1 MQPGETAAFRLSCCT
16 AALPPGR
23 NSATLGVYAFACADP
38 PERTGIEPFSFRA
51 LRHFA
56 PAPFERG
63 FAMNRLTQQLKF
75 GALALICGAGISATY
90 AADAPVY
97 RAMNRGVSPVVH
109 ADISPA
115 LRDMTPL
122 PVPDMSLTPRDMK
135 DDFNSDLMQ
144 AFGFQDYDM
153 STDTTI
159 YPPRIPAPLVS
170 FNGQPN
176 ISNVAPPDSV
186 GDVGPNHYVAM
197 SNLSFQIF
205 TKTGTSVFGPALTNT
220 LWAGFGG
227 PCQTENAGD
236 PVVLHDQLA
245 NRWLLMQFTS
255 AGPVWYVCLALSTG
269 PDPTGTYQRYQIST
283 GGNFPDYPKMSVWPN
298 GYYVST
304 REFLGAGGPFQGA
317 GAYAMDRV
325 QMLAGNLAPTVI
337 SMLAT
342 PTPAYNVGDGLLPAD
357 IDGFTLPPA
366 GSPAY
371 FMGAMD
377 DGGPYAAPQD
387 ALTLWK
393 YTANFVTPA
402 SSTFVLTNT
411 IPIAPYDT
419 IYPCPGGGR
428 SCIPQ
433 SGTTNLV
440 DIQSYRQR
448 PLHRLA
454 YRNFGSH
461 QSLVTNQSV
470 EAPGPFAGVRW
481 WEIRSPNVT
490 PLIYQQGT
498 YAPADGLH
506 RWMGSAAQDSA
517 GNMALGYSTS
527 SATTFPSLAYTGRLA
542 GDPLNTMPQGEGV
555 IHTGTGS
562 QTGGGQ
568 RWGDYS
574 SLNVDP
580 TDDCTFW
587 FVSEYVPVTSERGWQ
602 LRIGSFRFNEC
613 GTPGFSLGVSP
624 ASRNIC
630 VGSTATYT
638 VTNNSIA
645 SFAGPVT
652 LALAGAPAPSTGS
665 FSPNPVPTPG
675 TSTLTISN
683 TAGIAAGTYPLTING
698 TATGADP
705 RSTNATLVVTA
716 LVAVAPTLTSPANSS
731 LGVSV
736 RPAFQWSNTGAT
748 DYTLQVATDAAFTN
762 IVFTTT
768 VTATTATPGS
778 DLASDTVHYWRV
790 RSNNACGASPF
801 STVFSFRTLTA
812 PGTCSVGTTALNV
825 YNEDFSNGIGA
836 YTTTGSTGAST
847 WAISTARPS
856 LLSGGNA
863 MRAIDIA
870 TASNQV
876 LTSPMIVLPA
886 NQSPLTLRFQTWRQL
901 ETNGAIA
908 CYDGGLVEVSG
919 NGGPFTA
926 LPANRLL
933 NDPYR
938 GAITGG
944 GIGWCDNPARPYN
957 AADTLIDLAD
967 YVGQTV
973 QLRWR
978 VSTDTSVGFEGMYVD
993 DVRVQACSSDLIF
1006 RNGFDSVP

>member
-1 MQPGETAAFRLSCCT
+1 
-16 AALPPGR
+16 
-23 NSATLGVYAFACADP
+23 
-38 PERTGIEPFSFRA
+38 
-51 LRHFA
+51 
-56 PAPFERG
+56 
-63 FAMNRLTQQLKF
+63 MNRLNKQLQG
-75 GALALICGAGISATY
+75 GALALIFGLAASATH
-90 AADAPVY
+90 AADAPMQ
-97 RAMNRGVSPVVH
+97 RAVNRGVSPVVN

-122 PVPDMSLTPRDMK
+122 RVPDLRLSPLREM
-135 DDFNSDLMQ
+135 DDDRESDLMRE
-144 AFGFQDYDM
+144 FGFQDYDM
-153 STDTTI
+153 AVDNTI
-159 YPPRIPAPLVS
+159 YPPRIPAPSVS
-170 FNGQPN
+170 FNGQ
-176 ISNVAPPDSV
+176 SNLSGVAPPDSV

-220 LWAGFGG
+220 LWQGFGG
-227 PCQTENAGD
+227 ACQTENSGD

-245 NRWLLMQFTS
+245 DRWLLMQFTS
-255 AGPVWYVCLALSTG
+255 AGPTWYICLALSTSA
-269 PDPTGTYQRYQIST
+269 DPTGTYQRYQIST
-283 GGNFPDYPKMSVWPN
+283 GGNFPDYPKMAVWPD

-304 REFLGAGGPFQGA
+304 REFLGSGGPFQGV
-317 GAYAMDRV
+317 GAYAMNRA

-337 SMLAT
+337 SMLAA
-342 PTPAYNVGDGLLPAD
+342 PTPAYNTGDGLLPAD
-357 IDGFTLPPA
+357 LDGFTLPPG
-366 GSPAY
+366 GSPEY
-371 FMGAMD
+371 FVGSMD
-377 DGGPYAAPQD
+377 DGGPYGAPQD

-402 SSTFVLTNT
+402 SSTFVLANT
-411 IPIAPYDT
+411 IPIAAYDT

-428 SCIPQ
+428 NCIPQ
-433 SGTTNLV
+433 KDTANGL

-461 QSLVTNQSV
+461 ESLVTNQSV

-517 GNMALGYSTS
+517 GNMALGFSTS
-527 SATTFPSLAYTGRLA
+527 SSTTFPSVAYTGRLA
-542 GDPLNTMPQGEGV
+542 GDPLGTMPQGEGV
-555 IHTGTGS
+555 IYTGTGS
-562 QTGGGQ
+562 QTGGGN

-574 SLNVDP
+574 SMNVDP

-587 FVSEYVPVTSERGWQ
+587 FVSEYLPTTSERGWQ

-630 VGSTATYT
+630 VGSSASFT
-638 VTNNSIA
+638 VSNNSIS

-652 LALAGAPAPSTGS
+652 LSLTGAPAPSTGS
-665 FSPNPVPTPG
+665 FAPNPMPTPG

-683 TAGIAAGTYPLTING
+683 TASIAAGTYPLTING
-698 TATGADP
+698 TSPPADP
-705 RSTNATLVVTA
+705 RSANATLVVTA
-716 LVAVAPTLTSPANSS
+716 AIPAVPALTAPANSA

-736 RPAFQWSNTGAT
+736 RPAFQWSGTGADT
-748 DYTLQVATDAAFTN
+748 YTLQVATDAAFTN
-762 IVFTTT
+762 IVYTAT
-768 VTATTATPGS
+768 VSATTATPAT
-778 DLASDTVHYWRV
+778 DLASDTIHYWRV
-790 RSNNACGASPF
+790 RGNNACGPSAYS
-801 STVFSFRTLTA
+801 SVFSFRTLTA
-812 PGTCSVGTTALNV
+812 PGTCSAGTTARNL
-825 YNEDFSNGIGA
+825 YSEDFSNGTGA
-836 YTTTGSTGAST
+836 YTTTGSAGAST
-847 WAISTARPS
+847 WAVSTARPS

-863 MRAIDIA
+863 MRAID
-870 TASNQV
+870 TASTSNQL
-876 LTSPMIVLPA
+876 LTSPTIALPS
-886 NQSPLTLRFQTWRQL
+886 NQSPLTLRFQNWRQM
-901 ETNGAIA
+901 EVKSSGTE
-908 CYDGGLVEVSG
+908 CWDGGLVEVSG

-938 GAITGG
+938 GNISSGA
-944 GIGWCDNPARPYN
+944 IGWCNDPARPYD

-967 YVGQTV
+967 FVGQTV

-978 VSTDTSVGFEGMYVD
+978 LTSDSSVGKEGWYVD
-993 DVRVQACSSDLIF
+993 DIRVQACSLDLIF
-1006 RNGFDSVP
+1006 KNGFDSVP

>member
-1 MQPGETAAFRLSCCT
+1 MNKLIKQLQVGAM
-16 AALPPGR
+16 AL
-23 NSATLGVYAFACADP
+23 VC
-38 PERTGIEPFSFRA
+38 GI
-51 LRHFA
+51 
-56 PAPFERG
+56 
-63 FAMNRLTQQLKF
+63 
-75 GALALICGAGISATY
+75 GISAVH
-90 AADAPVY
+90 AADAPVHQ
-97 RAMNRGVSPVVH
+97 AMSRGVRAVVN

-122 PVPDMSLTPRDMK
+122 PVPDMSLTPREMK

-236 PVVLHDQLA
+236 PVILHDQLA
-245 NRWLLMQFTS
+245 DRWLLMQFTA
-255 AGPVWYVCLALSTG
+255 AGPSYFICLALSTTA
-269 PDPTGTYQRYQIST
+269 DPTGSYQRYQIST
-283 GGNFPDYPKMSVWPN
+283 GSNFPDYPKMAVWPD

-304 REFLGAGGPFQGA
+304 REFAGGSFAGV
-317 GAYAMDRV
+317 GAYGMNRA

-337 SMLAT
+337 SFLAT
-342 PTPAYNVGDGLLPAD
+342 PTPAYNTGDGLLPAD
-357 IDGFTLPPA
+357 IDGYTLPPG

-371 FMGAMD
+371 FMGSMD
-377 DGGPYAAPQD
+377 DGGPYGAPQD

-393 YTANFVTPA
+393 FTANFVTPA

-433 SGTTNLV
+433 SGTTNRV

-461 QSLVTNQSV
+461 ESLVTNQSA

-498 YAPADGLH
+498 YAPGDGLH

-527 SATTFPSLAYTGRLA
+527 SETTFPSLAYTGRLA
-542 GDPLNTMPQGEGV
+542 GDPLGTMAQGEGV

-562 QTGGGQ
+562 QTGGGN

-580 TDDCTFW
+580 VDDCTFW
-587 FVSEYVPVTSERGWQ
+587 FVSEYLPVTSERGWQ

-613 GTPGFSLGVSP
+613 GTPGFSLGVTP

-638 VTNNSIA
+638 VTNTSIA

-652 LALAGAPAPSTGS
+652 LSLLGNPVPSTGS
-665 FSPNPVPTPG
+665 FAPNPVPTPG
-675 TSTLTISN
+675 TSTLTIGN
-683 TAGIAAGTYPLTING
+683 TASVPAGTYPLAING

-705 RSTNATLVVTA
+705 RTANATLIVTA
-716 LVAVAPTLTSPANSS
+716 AIAGAPTLTTPANNS

-768 VTATTATPGS
+768 VTGTTATPGT
-778 DLASDTVHYWRV
+778 DLASDTIHYWRV
-790 RSNNACGASPF
+790 RSNNACGSSAF

-812 PGTCSVGTTALNV
+812 PGTCSAGTTARNIFS
-825 YNEDFSNGIGA
+825 EDFTNGAGGF
-836 YTTTGSTGAST
+836 TTTGSTGVST

-856 LLSGGNA
+856 LLSGGNSMYA
-863 MRAIDIA
+863 VDVA
-870 TASNQV
+870 TVSNQL
-876 LTSPMIVLPA
+876 LTSPPIALPA
-886 NQSPLTLRFQTWRQL
+886 NQSPLTLRFQNWRQL
-901 ETNGAIA
+901 EVKSNGTE
-908 CYDGGLVEVSG
+908 CWDGGLVEVSG
-919 NGGPFTA
+919 NGGAFTA
-926 LPANRLL
+926 LPAIRLL

-938 GAITGG
+938 GLINGG
-944 GIGWCDNPARPYN
+944 PSGWCNDPARPYD

-978 VSTDTSVGFEGMYVD
+978 VTTDSSVSKEGMYVD
-993 DVRVQACSSDLIF
+993 DIRVQACSADMIF
-1006 RNGFDSVP
+1006 KNGFDSVP

>member
-1 MQPGETAAFRLSCCT
+1 
-16 AALPPGR
+16 
-23 NSATLGVYAFACADP
+23 
-38 PERTGIEPFSFRA
+38 
-51 LRHFA
+51 
-56 PAPFERG
+56 
-63 FAMNRLTQQLKF
+63 MNRLNKQLQG
-75 GALALICGAGISATY
+75 GALALLCALAASVTY
-90 AADAPVY
+90 AADAPMQ
-97 RAMNRGVSPVVH
+97 RALNRGVSPVVN

-122 PVPDMSLTPRDMK
+122 RVPNLRLSPLREM
-135 DDFNSDLMQ
+135 DDDRESDLMQ
-144 AFGFQDYDM
+144 EFGFQDYDM
-153 STDTTI
+153 SVDSTI
-159 YPPRIPAPLVS
+159 YPPRMPAPSVS
-170 FNGQPN
+170 FNGQ
-176 ISNVAPPDSV
+176 SNLSGVAPPDSV

-220 LWAGFGG
+220 LWQGFGG
-227 PCQTENAGD
+227 ACQTENSGD

-245 NRWLLMQFTS
+245 DRWLLMQFTS
-255 AGPVWYVCLALSTG
+255 AGPTWYICLALSTSA
-269 PDPTGTYQRYQIST
+269 DPTGTYQRYQIST
-283 GGNFPDYPKMSVWPN
+283 GGNFPDYPKMAVWPD

-304 REFLGAGGPFQGA
+304 REFLGSGGAFQGV
-317 GAYAMDRV
+317 GAYAMNRA

-342 PTPAYNVGDGLLPAD
+342 PTPAYNTGDGLLPAD
-357 IDGFTLPPA
+357 LDGFTLPPS
-366 GSPAY
+366 GSPEY
-371 FMGAMD
+371 FVGSMD
-377 DGGPYAAPQD
+377 DGGPYGAPQD

-402 SSTFVLTNT
+402 SSTFVLANT
-411 IPIAPYDT
+411 IPIAAYDT

-428 SCIPQ
+428 NCIPQ
-433 SGTTNLV
+433 KDTANGL

-461 QSLVTNQSV
+461 ESLVTNQSV

-517 GNMALGYSTS
+517 GNMALGFSTS
-527 SATTFPSLAYTGRLA
+527 SSTTFPSVAYTGRLA
-542 GDPLNTMPQGEGV
+542 GDPLGTMPQGEGV
-555 IHTGTGS
+555 IYTGTGS
-562 QTGGGQ
+562 QTGGGN

-574 SLNVDP
+574 SMNVDP

-587 FVSEYVPVTSERGWQ
+587 FVNEYLPTTSERGWQ

-624 ASRNIC
+624 ASQNIC
-630 VGSTATYT
+630 VGSSATYSI
-638 VTNNSIA
+638 TNTSIA

-652 LALAGAPAPSTGS
+652 LALTGAPAPSTAS
-665 FSPNPVPTPG
+665 FAPNPTPTPG
-675 TSTLTISN
+675 TGTLTISN
-683 TAGIAAGTYPLTING
+683 TASIAAGTYPLTING
-698 TATGADP
+698 TSPPADP
-705 RSTNATLVVTA
+705 RSANASLVVTA
-716 LVAVAPTLTSPANSS
+716 AIPAVPALTSPANSA

-736 RPAFQWSNTGAT
+736 RPAFQWSGTGSDT
-748 DYTLQVATDAAFTN
+748 YTVQVATDAAFTN
-762 IVFTTT
+762 IVY
-768 VTATTATPGS
+768 TATVSTTSATPTT

-790 RSNNACGASPF
+790 RGANACGPSAF
-801 STVFSFRTLTA
+801 SSVFSFRTLTA
-812 PGTCSVGTTALNV
+812 PGTCSAGTMARNF
-825 YNEDFSNGIGA
+825 YSEDFSDGAGA

-847 WAISTARPS
+847 WAVSTSRPS

-863 MRAIDIA
+863 MRAID
-870 TASNQV
+870 TASTSNQL
-876 LTSPMIVLPA
+876 LTSPIIALPS
-886 NQSPLTLRFQTWRQL
+886 NQSPLTLRFQNWRQM
-901 ETNGAIA
+901 EINGANA
-908 CYDGGLVEVSG
+908 CWDGGLVEVSG

-938 GAITGG
+938 GTISSGA
-944 GIGWCDNPARPYN
+944 IGWCNDPARPYDV
-957 AADTLIDLAD
+957 ADTLIDLAD

-978 VSTDTSVGFEGMYVD
+978 LTSDSSIGKEGWYVD
-993 DVRVQACSSDLIF
+993 DIRVQACSLDLIF
-1006 RNGFDSVP
+1006 KNGFDSVP

>member
-1 MQPGETAAFRLSCCT
+1 MNTLFKHMQ
-16 AALPPGR
+16 
-23 NSATLGVYAFACADP
+23 
-38 PERTGIEPFSFRA
+38 
-51 LRHFA
+51 
-56 PAPFERG
+56 
-63 FAMNRLTQQLKF
+63 M
-75 GALALICGAGISATY
+75 GALALVCGVATIASS
-90 AADAPVY
+90 AADAAQQ
-97 RAMNRGVSPVVH
+97 RAINRGVSAVVH
-109 ADISPA
+109 SDISPP

-122 PVPDMSLTPRDMK
+122 PVPDLRLTPQREME
-135 DDFNSDLMQ
+135 DDFESDLMQ
-144 AFGFQDYDM
+144 PFGFQDYDM

-159 YPPRIPAPLVS
+159 YPPRIPAPLTS

-176 ISNVAPPDSV
+176 ISGVAPPDSV

-255 AGPVWYVCLALSTG
+255 AGPVWYICLALSTG
-269 PDPTGTYQRYQIST
+269 PDPTSTYQRYQIST
-283 GGNFPDYPKMSVWPN
+283 GGNFPDYPKMSVWPD

-304 REFLGAGGPFQGA
+304 REFLGSGGPFQGA
-317 GAYAMDRV
+317 GAYAMNRT
-325 QMLAGNLAPTVI
+325 QMLAGNLSPTVI

-371 FMGAMD
+371 FMGSMD
-377 DGGPYAAPQD
+377 DGGPYGATQD

-393 YTANFVTPA
+393 FTANFTTPA
-402 SSTFVLTNT
+402 SSTFVLANT

-433 SGTTNLV
+433 SGTTNNL

-454 YRNFGSH
+454 YRNFGGY

-490 PLIYQQGT
+490 PVIFQQGT

-506 RWMGSAAQDSA
+506 RWMGSAAMDSA

-542 GDPLNTMPQGEGV
+542 GDPLNTMPQGEQV

-562 QTGGGQ
+562 QTGGGN

-587 FVSEYVPVTSERGWQ
+587 FVSEYLPTTSASGWQ

-613 GTPGFSLGVSP
+613 GTPGFALGVTP
-624 ASRNIC
+624 ASQAIC
-630 VGSTATYT
+630 AGTPAVYT
-638 VTNNSIA
+638 VTNSAIA

-652 LALAGAPAPSTGS
+652 LALAGAPAPATGA

-675 TSTLTISN
+675 SSTLTISN
-683 TAGIAAGTYPLTING
+683 TAGVASGTYPLTVNG

-705 RSTNATLVVTA
+705 RMAMTQLVVSAGVPT
-716 LVAVAPTLTSPANSS
+716 APTLTTPANASI
-731 LGVSV
+731 GQPV
-736 RPAFQWSNTGAT
+736 RPTFQWSNTGAAT
-748 DYTLQVATDAAFTN
+748 YTIQVATDVAFTN
-762 IVFTTT
+762 IVFTATQAGT
-768 VTATTATPGS
+768 SVTPAADLGS
-778 DLASDTVHYWRV
+778 DTIHYWRV
-790 RSNNACGASPF
+790 RGDNACGPGAF
-801 STVFSFRTLTA
+801 SSVFSFRTVTA
-812 PGTCSVGTTALNV
+812 PGACSAGTTARNLFS
-825 YNEDFSNGIGA
+825 EDFSNGIGGF
-836 YTTTGSTGAST
+836 TTTGSSGAST
-847 WAISTARPS
+847 WAISGVRPS
-856 LLSGGNA
+856 PLSGGNA
-863 MRAIDIA
+863 MLAVDLATVADQRLISPAI
-870 TASNQV
+870 N
-876 LTSPMIVLPA
+876 LPTG
-886 NQSPLTLRFQTWRQL
+886 QLPLTLRFQNYRDIEQ
-901 ETNGAIA
+901 NGASA
-908 CYDGGLVEVSG
+908 CYDGAILEVSV
-919 NGGPFTA
+919 NGGSFAQATGA
-926 LPANRLL
+926 QLL

-938 GAITGG
+938 GNTTGTSNPLNG
-944 GIGWCDNPARPYN
+944 QQAWCNSSTASAPRPY
-957 AADTLIDLAD
+957 ADTLIDLSSYA
-967 YVGQTV
+967 GSSV

-978 VSTDTSVGFEGMYVD
+978 QGSDTSVGKEGWFVD
-993 DVRVQACSSDLIF
+993 DVRVQACTSDVIF
-1006 RNGFDSVP
+1006 TNGFDSVPVL

>member
-1 MQPGETAAFRLSCCT
+1 
-16 AALPPGR
+16 
-23 NSATLGVYAFACADP
+23 
-38 PERTGIEPFSFRA
+38 
-51 LRHFA
+51 
-56 PAPFERG
+56 
-63 FAMNRLTQQLKF
+63 MNRLIKQLQV
-75 GALALICGAGISATY
+75 GALALGCGLGFSATH
-90 AADAPVY
+90 AADAPIY
-97 RAMNRGVSPVVH
+97 QALNRGAKEVVK

-122 PVPDMSLTPRDMK
+122 RVPDLSLKPREIK
-135 DDFNSDLMQ
+135 DDFGYELNQ
-144 AFGFQDYDM
+144 IFGFQDYDL

-227 PCQTENAGD
+227 ACQTENAGD

-245 NRWLLMQFTS
+245 DRWLLMQFTA
-255 AGPVWYVCLALSTG
+255 AGPQYFICLALSTTA
-269 PDPTGTYQRYQIST
+269 DPTGTYNRYQIST
-283 GGNFPDYPKMSVWPN
+283 GTNFPDYPKMAVWPDA
-298 GYYVST
+298 YYVST
-304 REFLGAGGPFQGA
+304 REIGAGI
-317 GAYAMDRV
+317 GAYAMDRA
-325 QMLAGNLAPTVI
+325 QMLAGSL
-337 SMLAT
+337 T
-342 PTPAYNVGDGLLPAD
+342 PTTISFLAASTPNQFNTGDGLLPAD
-357 IDGFTLPPA
+357 IDGYILPPS

-371 FMGAMD
+371 FMGSMD
-377 DGGPYAAPQD
+377 DGGPYGAPQD

-393 YTANFVTPA
+393 FTADFVTPA
-402 SSTFVLTNT
+402 NSTFVLTNT
-411 IPIAPYDT
+411 IPIAAYDT
-419 IYPCPGGGR
+419 IYPCTGGAR
-428 SCIPQ
+428 NCIPQ
-433 SGTTNLV
+433 SGTANRI

-454 YRNFGSH
+454 YRNFGTH
-461 QSLVTNQSV
+461 EALVTNQSA

-481 WEIRSPNVT
+481 WEVRSPNVT
-490 PLIYQQGT
+490 PVIHQQGT

-506 RWMGSAAQDSA
+506 RWMGSAAMDSA

-542 GDPLNTMPQGEGV
+542 GDPLGTMPQGEGV

-562 QTGGGQ
+562 QTGGGN

-587 FVSEYVPVTSERGWQ
+587 FVSEYLPVTSERGWQ

-613 GTPGFSLGVSP
+613 GTPGFSLSVSP
-624 ASRNIC
+624 ASQNIC
-630 VGSTATYT
+630 VGSNATYT
-638 VTNNSIA
+638 VNNSSIA
-645 SFAGPVT
+645 MFAGPVT
-652 LALAGAPAPSTGS
+652 LAVTGAPAPSVSS

-675 TSTLTISN
+675 TSTLIIGS
-683 TAGIAAGTYPLTING
+683 TAGVLAGTYPLTING

-705 RSTNATLVVTA
+705 RSASASLTVTA
-716 LVAVAPTLTSPANSS
+716 AIPAVPTLTSPANNAV
-731 LGVSV
+731 GASV
-736 RPAFQWSNTGAT
+736 RPAFQWSGTGADT
-748 DYTLQVATDAAFTN
+748 YTLQIATDAAFTN

-768 VTATTATPGS
+768 VPGTTATPTT

-790 RSNNACGASPF
+790 RGNNACGPSAF
-801 STVFSFRTLTA
+801 SNTFSFRTLTA
-812 PGTCSVGTTALNV
+812 PGTCSMGTVARNIHS
-825 YNEDFSNGIGA
+825 EDFSNGVGA

-847 WAISTARPS
+847 WSVSTARPS

-863 MRAIDIA
+863 MFAVDLP
-870 TASNQV
+870 TASNQL
-876 LTSPMIVLPA
+876 LTSPAITLPS
-886 NQSPLTLRFQTWRQL
+886 NELPLTLRFQNYRHL
-901 ETNGAIA
+901 ETSGATA
-908 CYDGGLVEVSG
+908 CWDGGLVEVSG
-919 NGGPFTA
+919 NGGPFNA

-938 GAITGG
+938 GPINSGP
-944 GIGWCDNPARPYN
+944 IGWCDNPARPYN
-957 AADTLIDLAD
+957 ASETLIDLAD

-973 QLRWR
+973 QVRWR
-978 VSTDTSVGFEGMYVD
+978 VSTDTSLGFEGMYVD
-993 DVRVQACSSDLIF
+993 DIRVQACTSDLDSIF
-1006 RNGFDSVP
+1006 ANGFDSVP

>member
-1 MQPGETAAFRLSCCT
+1 
-16 AALPPGR
+16 
-23 NSATLGVYAFACADP
+23 
-38 PERTGIEPFSFRA
+38 
-51 LRHFA
+51 
-56 PAPFERG
+56 
-63 FAMNRLTQQLKF
+63 MNRLIKQLQG
-75 GALALICGAGISATY
+75 GALALVCGLGLSAAY
-90 AADAPVY
+90 AAEAPVY
-97 RAMNRGVSPVVH
+97 KAMNRGVSPVIH

-122 PVPDMSLTPRDMK
+122 PVPDLRLSPLREM
-135 DDFNSDLMQ
+135 DDDRESDLMQ

-159 YPPRIPAPLVS
+159 YPPRIPAPTVS

-176 ISNVAPPDSV
+176 ISGVAPPDSV

-205 TKTGTSVFGPALTNT
+205 NKTGTSVFGPALTNT

-255 AGPVWYVCLALSTG
+255 AGPVWYICLALSTG

-283 GGNFPDYPKMSVWPN
+283 GGNFPDYPKMAVWPD

-304 REFLGAGGPFQGA
+304 REFLGSGGPFQGA

-325 QMLAGNLAPTVI
+325 QMLAGNLSPTVI
-337 SMLAT
+337 SFLAT
-342 PTPAYNVGDGLLPAD
+342 PTPAYNTGDGLLPAD
-357 IDGFTLPPA
+357 LDGYTLPPG
-366 GSPAY
+366 GSPEY
-371 FMGAMD
+371 FVGAMD
-377 DGGPYAAPQD
+377 DGGPYGAPQD

-393 YTANFVTPA
+393 YTANYTTPA
-402 SSTFVLTNT
+402 SSSFVLAST

-419 IYPCPGGGR
+419 IYDPCGGTR

-433 SGTTNLV
+433 MGTTNQL

-454 YRNFGSH
+454 YRNFGTY

-470 EAPGPFAGVRW
+470 EAPGPIAGVRW
-481 WEIRSPNVT
+481 WEVRSPNVT
-490 PLIYQQGT
+490 PVIYQQGT

-517 GNMALGYSTS
+517 GNMALGFSTS

-555 IHTGTGS
+555 IYTGTGS
-562 QTGGGQ
+562 QTGGGN

-587 FVSEYVPVTSERGWQ
+587 FVSEYLPITSTSGWQ

-630 VGSTATYT
+630 VGSAATYT
-638 VTNNSIA
+638 VTNTSIA
-645 SFAGPVT
+645 SFTGPVT
-652 LALAGAPAPSTGS
+652 LALTGAPAPSTSS

-683 TAGIAAGTYPLTING
+683 TASIAAGTYPLMING
-698 TATGADP
+698 TSPPADP
-705 RSTNATLVVTA
+705 RTANATLVVTA
-716 LVAVAPTLTSPANSS
+716 AIAGAPTLTSPANSA

-768 VTATTATPGS
+768 VSATTATPGA
-778 DLASDTVHYWRV
+778 DLASDTIHYWRV
-790 RSNNACGASPF
+790 RSNNACGASAF
-801 STVFSFRTLTA
+801 SAVFSFRTLTA
-812 PGTCSVGTTALNV
+812 PGTCSAGTTARNL
-825 YNEDFSNGIGA
+825 YSEDFSNGLGGFI
-836 YTTTGSTGAST
+836 TTGSTGTST

-863 MRAIDIA
+863 VLAVDLA

-876 LTSPMIVLPA
+876 LTSPPITLPS
-886 NQSPLTLRFQTWRQL
+886 NQSPLTLRFQNWRQL
-901 ETNGAIA
+901 EINGATN
-908 CYDGGLVEVSG
+908 CYDKGLVEVSG
-919 NGGPFTA
+919 NGGAFTA

-938 GAITGG
+938 TAAG
-944 GIGWCDNPARPYN
+944 GWCDDPARPYN

-978 VSTDTSVGFEGMYVD
+978 VTTDTSVSKEGMYVD
-993 DVRVQACSSDLIF
+993 DIRVQACSPDSIF
-1006 RNGFDSVP
+1006 ANGFDSVP